1 MTSITWAGP
10 RCVQELA
17 TFLGPQNRTQGRC
30 ALYLDQKTELLQRA
44 SFPEGSK
51 SPLEFDTY
59 TLNHAAKV
67 GQLEVTWVGEFEQE
81 LARRNVTVR
90 RGSAAFNHFAFFKSK
105 PRARRMSDDSMM
117 IVFGSQDLSQR
128 FSLTSDQAGFGLT
141 AFSTEDTILASK
153 CPKVGFLN
161 FGIDIF
167 LTAALILKAKASL
180 ADLYYT

>member
-1 MTSITWAGP
+1 MTTCI
-10 RCVQELA
+10 
-17 TFLGPQNRTQGRC
+17 
-30 ALYLDQKTELLQRA
+30 LYLDQKTELLQRA

-153 CPKVGFLN
+153 CPKVEF
-161 FGIDIF
+161 IF
-167 LTAALILKAKASL
+167 FYSCSHFRSESFIIAA
-180 ADLYYT
+180 LYYTTWSSGSMKHVL